1 MAVTETPFK
10 LSKKS
15 EVMTNRLRIAVQK
28 KGRLADDSFAL
39 LKKCGLRFAIRGG
52 GLLARVKNMPVD
64 LLLVRDDDIPS
75 FVANNAADIG
85 IVGENVLVEEQLVAK
100 DKLNA
105 EISMRL
111 GFSRCR
117 LSLASPDGGVV
128 KATSDL
134 NGTRIATTYPGVLGR
149 FLDEKGI
156 EAKSVEMKGAVEL
169 APSIGIAE
177 SICDLV
183 SSGATLEANGLT
195 AFETILESEAV
206 LIQSDR
212 TLDDAKQALL
222 SKLMRRIDGVIK
234 SSETKYI
241 MLNAPK
247 DKVDAISALLP
258 GSDSPT
264 IIPLAGSENLVALQ
278 AVCTENIFWETLE
291 DLKALGAR
299 AILVLPIEKMMS

>member
-1 MAVTETPFK
+1 MTE
-10 LSKKS
+10 
-15 EVMTNRLRIAVQK
+15 RLRIALQK

-52 GLLARVKNMPVD
+52 GLLARVKNMPID

-75 FVANNAADIG
+75 FVANDAADIG
-85 IVGENVLVEEQLVAK
+85 IVGENVLVEEQLSAK
-100 DKLNA
+100 DKLDA

-111 GFSRCR
+111 GFSRCK
-117 LSLASPDGGVV
+117 LCLAASNKSGITKG
-128 KATSDL
+128 ADL
-134 NGTRIATTYPGVLGR
+134 NGTRIATTYPGVLGQY
-149 FLDEKGI
+149 LKSQNID
-156 EAKSVEMKGAVEL
+156 AKSVEMKGAVEL

-183 SSGATLEANGLT
+183 SSGATLEANDLV
-195 AFETILESEAV
+195 AFETILKSEAV
-206 LIQSDR
+206 LIQSGRPLSDQ
-212 TLDDAKQALL
+212 KQALL
-222 SKLMRRIDGVIK
+222 SRLMSRIDGVIK

-247 DKVDAISALLP
+247 NKVEAITELLP
-258 GSDSPT
+258 GSDAPT
-264 IIPLAGSENLVALQ
+264 IIPLAGSDELVALQ

-291 DLKALGAR
+291 DLKDLGAR

>member
-1 MAVTETPFK
+1 MTE
-10 LSKKS
+10 
-15 EVMTNRLRIAVQK
+15 RLRIALQK

-52 GLLARVKNMPVD
+52 GLLARVKNMPID

-75 FVANNAADIG
+75 FVANDAADIG
-85 IVGENVLVEEQLVAK
+85 IVGENVLVEEQLVSK
-100 DKLNA
+100 EKLDA
-105 EISMRL
+105 EITMRL
-111 GFSRCR
+111 GFSRCK
-117 LSLASPDGGVV
+117 LCLA
-128 KATSDL
+128 ASDASGITKSADL
-134 NGTRIATTYPGVLGR
+134 AGTRIATTYPGVLGR
-149 FLDEKGI
+149 FLKEQGI
-156 EAKSVEMKGAVEL
+156 DAKSVEMKGAVEL

-195 AFETILESEAV
+195 AFETILKSEAV
-206 LIQSDR
+206 LIQSGR
-212 TLDDAKQALL
+212 NLSSEKQALL
-222 SKLMRRIDGVIK
+222 DKLMRRIDGVIK
-234 SSETKYI
+234 SAETKYI

-247 DKVDAISALLP
+247 DKVAAITELLP
-258 GSDSPT
+258 GSDAPT
-264 IIPLAGSENLVALQ
+264 IIPLAGSDDLVALQ

>member
-1 MAVTETPFK
+1 MTE
-10 LSKKS
+10 
-15 EVMTNRLRIAVQK
+15 RLRIALQK

-52 GLLARVKNMPVD
+52 GLLARVKNMPID

-85 IVGENVLVEEQLVAK
+85 IVGENVLVEEQLVSK
-100 DKLNA
+100 DKLDA
-105 EISMRL
+105 EITMRL
-111 GFSRCR
+111 GFSRCK
-117 LSLASPDGGVV
+117 LCLAVSDSSGI
-128 KATSDL
+128 TQSSDL

-149 FLDEKGI
+149 FLTEQKI

-206 LIQSDR
+206 LIQSGRD
-212 TLDDAKQALL
+212 LSPEKQALL
-222 SKLMRRIDGVIK
+222 DKLMRRIDGVIK
-234 SSETKYI
+234 SAETKYI

-247 DKVDAISALLP
+247 DKVEAITELLP
-258 GSDSPT
+258 GSDAPT
-264 IIPLAGSENLVALQ
+264 IIPLAGSDDLVALQ

>member
-1 MAVTETPFK
+1 MTE
-10 LSKKS
+10 
-15 EVMTNRLRIAVQK
+15 RLRIALQK

-52 GLLARVKNMPVD
+52 GLLARVKNMPID

-75 FVANNAADIG
+75 FIANDAADIG

-100 DKLNA
+100 SKLDA
-105 EISMRL
+105 EITMRL
-111 GFSRCR
+111 GFSRCK
-117 LSLASPDGGVV
+117 LCLA
-128 KATSDL
+128 ASDSSGITQSNDL
-134 NGTRIATTYPGVLGR
+134 KGTRIATTYPGVLGR
-149 FLDEKGI
+149 FLQEQGI
-156 EAKSVEMKGAVEL
+156 DAKSVEMKGAVEL

-206 LIQSDR
+206 LIQSGRKLSAD
-212 TLDDAKQALL
+212 KQALL
-222 SKLMRRIDGVIK
+222 DKLMRRIDGVIK
-234 SSETKYI
+234 SAETKYI

-247 DKVDAISALLP
+247 DKVAAITELLP

-264 IIPLAGSENLVALQ
+264 IIPLAGSDDLVALQ
-278 AVCTENIFWETLE
+278 SVCTENIFWETLE

>member
-1 MAVTETPFK
+1 MTE
-10 LSKKS
+10 
-15 EVMTNRLRIAVQK
+15 RLRIALQK

-52 GLLARVKNMPVD
+52 GLLARVKNMPID

-75 FVANNAADIG
+75 FVANDAADIG
-85 IVGENVLVEEQLVAK
+85 IVGENVLVEEQLVSK
-100 DKLNA
+100 EKLDA
-105 EISMRL
+105 EITMRL
-111 GFSRCR
+111 GFSRCK
-117 LSLASPDGGVV
+117 LCLAASDNSGIT
-128 KATSDL
+128 KSSDL
-134 NGTRIATTYPGVLGR
+134 EGTRIATTYPGVLGR
-149 FLDEKGI
+149 FLKEQNID
-156 EAKSVEMKGAVEL
+156 AKSVEMKGAVEL

-195 AFETILESEAV
+195 AFETILKSEAV
-206 LIQSDR
+206 LIQSGR
-212 TLDDAKQALL
+212 TLSAEKQALL
-222 SKLMRRIDGVIK
+222 NKLMRRIDGVIK

-247 DKVDAISALLP
+247 DKVAAITELLP
-258 GSDSPT
+258 GSDAPT
-264 IIPLAGSENLVALQ
+264 IIPLAGSDDLVALQ

>member
-1 MAVTETPFK
+1 MTE
-10 LSKKS
+10 
-15 EVMTNRLRIAVQK
+15 RLRIALQK

-52 GLLARVKNMPVD
+52 GLLARVKNMPID

-75 FVANNAADIG
+75 FVANDAADIG
-85 IVGENVLVEEQLVAK
+85 IVGENVLVEEQLVSK
-100 DKLNA
+100 EKLDA
-105 EISMRL
+105 EITIRL
-111 GFSRCR
+111 GFSRCK
-117 LSLASPDGGVV
+117 LCLAASDNSGIT
-128 KATSDL
+128 KSSDL
-134 NGTRIATTYPGVLGR
+134 EGTRIATTYPGVLGR
-149 FLDEKGI
+149 FLKEQGI
-156 EAKSVEMKGAVEL
+156 NAKSVEMKGAVEL

-195 AFETILESEAV
+195 AFETILKSEAV
-206 LIQSDR
+206 LIQSR
-212 TLDDAKQALL
+212 RSLSAEKQALL
-222 SKLMRRIDGVIK
+222 DKLMRRIDGVIK
-234 SSETKYI
+234 SAETKYI

-247 DKVDAISALLP
+247 DKVAAITELLP
-258 GSDSPT
+258 GSDAPT
-264 IIPLAGSENLVALQ
+264 IIPLAGSDDLVALQ